1 MQNNE
6 GRVRELIAEQAADAG
21 LWFHAETAAEAYVQ
35 AALRRLHAVIEGDEI
50 MAVVS
55 EPAPSSEEGGEPT
68 AGIDLAWAAQQLVDR
83 MKMCH
88 EDAAYKSV
96 WMVNQLHVGSYKGPT
111 YTYELRQLEQALKDR
126 PEMAGGEGNTDGN
139 GVRPDHKSEGGNHSV
154 PVQVDLLRPSPQSSP
169 PPDAKVGEHP
179 LTVEWRADRKAGRTD
194 VGLLT
199 EIGDRMA
206 VALHEQAQKIVCVT
220 DAHGEAHA
228 EAIMFRTQRDN
239 VTTDLLLMTARAS
252 KAEAA
257 LTLSSQRSAEL
268 EHMAA
273 NYKASAL
280 AAGTREAEAV
290 LRNTSLEKVVEAAR
304 EYRLGNATFVT
315 DLYAALDALPQ
326 ARAEQKP

>member
-179 LTVEWRADRKAGRTD
+179 SVTAWKEKRGTIMDSMGRK
-194 VGLLT
+194 L
-199 EIGDRMA
+199 GDHMA
-206 VALHEQAQKIVCVT
+206 VALQEQAQKIEDNEIQLNDLAVAVAKHCGRSGIDEFDQGDGTFDV
-220 DAHGEAHA
+220 DDLIVSLKEHNA
-228 EAIMFRTQRDN
+228 EFEN
-239 VTTDLLLMTARAS
+239 TT
-252 KAEAA
+252 AA
-257 LTLSSQRSAEL
+257 LTLSSQRCA
-268 EHMAA
+268 
-273 NYKASAL
+273 
-280 AAGTREAEAV
+280 
-290 LRNTSLEKVVEAAR
+290 SLEKVVEAAR
-304 EYRLGNATFVT
+304 NWRDDKILATEF
-315 DLYAALDALPQ
+315 LLEEALDALPQ